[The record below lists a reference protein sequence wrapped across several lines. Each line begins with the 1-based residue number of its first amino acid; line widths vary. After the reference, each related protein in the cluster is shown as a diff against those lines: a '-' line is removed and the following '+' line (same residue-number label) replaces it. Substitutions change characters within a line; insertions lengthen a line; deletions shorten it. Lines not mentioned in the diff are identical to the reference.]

1 MYPAEKNGSAWK
13 LGRSD
18 QAWENDGCIK
28 IQRRDTN
35 EGGNRSDRN
44 FRASRTS
51 RKNKDDDV
59 YERRFSFTKEN
70 GVTTDDD
77 VYHYI
82 CERLKLKGETEN
94 MGVCTKERKGV
105 AAEVLMATP
114 CTNSL
119 GGQSEGHKHEGCG
132 GRRLCWKFA
141 AVFGRERAA
150 IGDVCYYIC

>member
-1 MYPAEKNGSAWK
+1 MV
-13 LGRSD
+13 
-18 QAWENDGCIK
+18 CI
-28 IQRRDTN
+28 R
-35 EGGNRSDRN
+35 DRN
-44 FRASRTS
+44 FRATRTS

-59 YERRFSFTKEN
+59 YERRFSFTKDN

-105 AAEVLMATP
+105 TAEVLMATP

-119 GGQSEGHKHEGCG
+119 GGQSGGHKHEGCG

-141 AVFGRERAA
+141 AVSWSGAGGHR
-150 IGDVCYYIC
+150 